1 VTRAS
6 VPAVA
11 PPSSPPQPE
20 EARSFLVHPVDAD
33 QWEIVAWLWQCL
45 RHDLAMIVSALP
57 YADGRYQTGELT
69 EFPKPDGTGYLA
81 WRPHPKTG
89 EDAPIGFALV
99 DGLTA
104 ERRSLLALWV
114 APVVRR
120 EGVGQQ
126 LALDVIARHPGPWSV
141 AFQHDNVGVGV
152 FWRRVANAAFGRG
165 NWRETVRDVPGLP
178 DAPLDHWIETV

>member
-1 VTRAS
+1 
-6 VPAVA
+6 VPD
-11 PPSSPPQPE
+11 PTSPVQPE
-20 EARSFLVHPVDAD
+20 EARSFLVRPVGEN
-33 QWEIVAWLWQCL
+33 QWEIVAWLWQCF
-45 RHDLAMIVSALP
+45 RHDLAMVVSGLP
-57 YADGRYQTGELT
+57 YADGRYQAGDLA
-69 EFPKPDGTGYLA
+69 EFPSSDGVGYLA

-99 DGLTA
+99 DGLSG
-104 ERRSLLALWV
+104 ERRSLMALWV

-141 AFQHDNVGVGV
+141 AFQHDNDAAGV

-165 NWRETVRDVPGLP
+165 SWREEARDVPGVP
-178 DAPLDHWIETV
+178 GAVDHWIETV